1 MKFTI
6 LKKREELKQH
16 LKDPLYRNSYYL
28 MADSIIGSGLGFF
41 FWMIV
46 ARFYDASDVGLAVA
60 LISSTGIVT
69 SISRFGLD
77 VSIIRFLNKQKN
89 KREFINTCLTVVG
102 IATLLISIVFL
113 LGMDIWA
120 QKLVFIK
127 DSALYIFAF
136 IVFTIIS
143 ALLVILSNAFIALRD
158 AKYAFLQSTIFACL
172 KVPLPILLIPIFATF
187 GIFGSWG
194 ISMSIA
200 FFISIFFF
208 LRKIIPF
215 YFPYPVVKKETVKKI
230 INEIY
235 RFSGGNYIVNLF
247 GAAPT
252 LILPLMIL
260 HFLTP
265 EDNAYYYIAFAIASL
280 LFVIPGAFSMS
291 LFAEGSFKEE
301 TFIPNL
307 KKAIKR
313 AYMLLVPASI
323 FIIIFGK
330 WLLLLFGEDY
340 SASGHFLLSI
350 LAISGIFIVL
360 NSFYITYLR
369 IRLKI
374 TEFII
379 ITILTV
385 LGILGIS
392 YLLIQQPTLGIT
404 GVGFSYLFVQG
415 IVSGYVGMIF
425 WRRAKIKSIGEG
437 ERN

>member
-6 LKKREELKQH
+6 PKNRKELKQH

-28 MADSIIGSGLGFF
+28 MANSIIGSGLGFF
-41 FWMIV
+41 FWIVV
-46 ARFYDASDVGLAVA
+46 ARFYDASDIGLAVA
-60 LISSTGIVT
+60 LISSAGIVT
-69 SISRFGLD
+69 SISRFGID
-77 VSIIRFLNKQKN
+77 VSIIRFLSNKKD
-89 KREFINTCLTVVG
+89 KGLFINTCLTVVG
-102 IATLLISIVFL
+102 FATILISIVFL
-113 LGMDIWA
+113 LSIDIWA

-143 ALLVILSNAFIALRD
+143 ALLVIMSNAFVALRD
-158 AKYAFLQSTIFACL
+158 AEYALFQNTIFAGL
-172 KVPLPILLIPIFATF
+172 KVPLPILLAPIFATF

-208 LRKIIPF
+208 LRKIIPS
-215 YFPYPVVKKETVKKI
+215 YFPYPVVKKEIVKKT
-230 INEIY
+230 INDIFH
-235 RFSGGNYIVNLF
+235 FSAGNYIVNLF
-247 GAAPT
+247 GGAPA

-265 EDNAYYYIAFAIASL
+265 EDNAYYYITFAIASL

-307 KKAIKR
+307 KRVVKH
-313 AYMLLVPASI
+313 AYLLLVPAII

-330 WLLLLFGEDY
+330 WFLSLFGKDY

-350 LAISGIFIVL
+350 LAISGIFIAL
-360 NSFYITYLR
+360 NSFYIIYLR

-374 TEFII
+374 TELII
-379 ITILTV
+379 IAIVTALAT
-385 LGILGIS
+385 LGIS
-392 YLLIQQPTLGIT
+392 YLLILKLGIL
-404 GVGFSYLFVQG
+404 GVGISYLIVQS
-415 IVSGYVGMIF
+415 VTSGYVVLRF
-425 WRRAKIKSIGEG
+425 WRLK
-437 ERN
+437 RNRV

>member
-6 LKKREELKQH
+6 PKNRKELKQH
-16 LKDPLYRNSYYL
+16 LKNSLYKNYYYL
-28 MADSIIGSGLGFF
+28 MANSIVGSGLGFF
-41 FWMIV
+41 FWMV
-46 ARFYDASDVGLAVA
+46 VTKFYDAGDVGLAVA
-60 LISSTGIVT
+60 LISSADIVT

-77 VSIIRFLNKQKN
+77 VSIIRFLNKQKD

-120 QKLVFIK
+120 QKLRFIK

-158 AKYAFLQSTIFACL
+158 AKYVLFQNTIFAGL
-172 KVPLPILLIPIFATF
+172 KVPLPILLAPIFATF
-187 GIFGSWG
+187 GIFCSWG

-208 LRKIIPF
+208 LRKIIPS
-215 YFPYPVVKKETVKKI
+215 YIPYPAVRKKTL
-230 INEIY
+230 NEISH
-235 RFSGGNYIVNLF
+235 FSAGNYIVNLF
-247 GAAPT
+247 GAAPA
-252 LILPLMIL
+252 LILPLIIL

-301 TFIPNL
+301 TFISNL

-313 AYMLLVPASI
+313 AYMLLIPAII

-330 WLLLLFGEDY
+330 WLLLLFGKDY
-340 SASGHFLLSI
+340 SVSGHFLLSI
-350 LAISGIFIVL
+350 LAISGIFIAL

-374 TEFII
+374 TELII

-404 GVGFSYLFVQG
+404 GVGFSYFFVQG

-425 WRRAKIKSIGEG
+425 WRRAKIKSIGGE

>member
-6 LKKREELKQH
+6 LKNRKELKQH

-28 MADSIIGSGLGFF
+28 MANSIIGSGLGFF
-41 FWMIV
+41 FWMVV
-46 ARFYDASDVGLAVA
+46 ARFYDASDAGLAVA
-60 LISSTGIVT
+60 LISSAGIVT
-69 SISRFGLD
+69 SISIFGLD
-77 VSIIRFLNKQKN
+77 VSIIRFLNKQKD
-89 KREFINTCLTVVG
+89 KRTFINTCLTVVG
-102 IATLLISIVFL
+102 IATFLIAIVYL

-120 QKLVFIK
+120 QKLNFVK

-143 ALLVILSNAFIALRD
+143 ASLVILSNAFIALRD
-158 AKYAFLQSTIFACL
+158 AKYALFQNTIFAGL
-172 KVPLPILLIPIFATF
+172 KVPLPILLAPIFATF

-215 YFPYPVVKKETVKKI
+215 YFPYPIVKKETVKKT

-235 RFSGGNYIVNLF
+235 SFSGGNYIVNLF
-247 GAAPT
+247 GVAPA

-280 LFVIPGAFSMS
+280 LFVIPRAFSMS

-301 TFIPNL
+301 TFL
-307 KKAIKR
+307 KDLKRAIKH
-313 AYMLLVPASI
+313 AYLLLVPAII

-330 WLLLLFGEDY
+330 WLLLLFGKDY
-340 SASGHFLLSI
+340 STEGHFLLSI
-350 LAISGIFIVL
+350 LAISGIFIAL

-374 TEFII
+374 AELII
-379 ITILTV
+379 ITILTA
-385 LGILGIS
+385 LGILGVS

-415 IVSGYVGMIF
+415 IVSGYVGMNF
-425 WRRAKIKSIGEG
+425 WRRQMDKSE
-437 ERN
+437 